1 MSNYEHILPELWPLL
16 DKPIEK
22 KIFYIKSDR
31 WIGYSKANE
40 ILKKMDDLL
49 VHPRVDR
56 MPSMT
61 VIGATNN
68 GKTRILNRFLK
79 KHPPSQNYGGEK
91 IIAPVVGIEAPPGPS
106 DGGLYSEIL
115 KKLYEKIPSQQSPDV
130 LRDRA
135 CDVLQKVETK
145 VLVIDELHNI
155 LAGSSKKQQ
164 LMLNAIKYLSN
175 TLNISIVGGG
185 TDNLTRAL
193 LVDSQL
199 SNRFTPQKL
208 PLWREGEEFES
219 LLESYEYILPLKKA
233 SNLTTTR
240 LANKILAMSEGTI
253 GEISMLINAAAIFAI
268 ESGEE
273 RITTEALNKCGYVS
287 PSDRKEVK

>member
-1 MSNYEHILPELWPLL
+1 MNSYEHLLPDVWSLL

-49 VHPRVDR
+49 VHPCVDR
-56 MPSMT
+56 MPSMM
-61 VIGATNN
+61 VIGDTNN

-79 KHPPSQNYGGEK
+79 DHPPSQNYGGEK

-106 DGGLYSEIL
+106 DTGLYSEIL
-115 KKLYEKIPSQQSPDV
+115 KQLYESIPPKQSPDSM
-130 LRDRA
+130 RDRV
-135 CDVLQKVETK
+135 CEILQKVQTK

-155 LAGSSKKQQ
+155 LAGASKKQQ

-175 TLNISIVGGG
+175 TLKISIIGGG
-185 TDNLTRAL
+185 TDDLIRAM

-208 PLWREGEEFES
+208 PLWREGEEFET
-219 LLESYEYILPLKKA
+219 LLDSYEYILPLKKA
-233 SNLTTTR
+233 SDLSSPR

-253 GEISMLINAAAIFAI
+253 GEISSLINAAAIYAI
-268 ESGEE
+268 KSGDEC
-273 RITTEALNKCGYVS
+273 ITIEVLNKCEYVS
-287 PSDRKEVK
+287 PSDRKAAR

>member
-1 MSNYEHILPELWPLL
+1 MSSYEHLLPDLWPLL

-22 KIFYIKSDR
+22 KIFYINSDR
-31 WIGYSKANE
+31 WFGYGKAND

-56 MPSMT
+56 MPSMML
-61 VIGATNN
+61 IGATNN

-79 KHPPSQNYGGEK
+79 NHPPSQNYGGEK

-106 DGGLYSEIL
+106 DTAFYGEIL
-115 KKLYEKIPSQQSPDV
+115 KKLYEKIPSQQSPDT

-135 CDVLQKVETK
+135 CEVLQKIETK
-145 VLVIDELHNI
+145 VLVVDELHNI
-155 LAGSSKKQQ
+155 LAGASKKQQ

-175 TLNISIVGGG
+175 TLKISIIGGG
-185 TDNLTRAL
+185 TEDLFRAM
-193 LVDSQL
+193 LVDGQL
-199 SNRFTPQKL
+199 SNRFKPERL
-208 PLWREGEEFES
+208 PSWREGEEFEA
-219 LLESYEYILPLKKA
+219 LLESYEYILPLRKP
-233 SNLTTTR
+233 SGLISPR

-253 GEISMLINAAAIFAI
+253 GEISSLINAAAILAI

-273 RITTEALNKCGYVS
+273 RITSEILNQCGYVS
-287 PSDRKEVK
+287 PSDRKRVS

>member
-1 MSNYEHILPELWPLL
+1 MSSYEHLLPDLWPLL
-16 DKPIEK
+16 EKPIEN

-56 MPSMT
+56 MPSMM

-79 KHPPSQNYGGEK
+79 NHPPSHNYGGES

-106 DGGLYSEIL
+106 DIAFYGEIL
-115 KKLYEKIPSQQSPDV
+115 KKLYENIPARQSADEM
-130 LRDRA
+130 RDRV
-135 CDVLQKVETK
+135 CEILQRIETK
-145 VLVIDELHNI
+145 VLVVDELHNI
-155 LAGSSKKQQ
+155 LAGASKKQQ

-175 TLNISIVGGG
+175 TLKISIIGGG
-185 TDNLTRAL
+185 TDDLVRAM
-193 LVDSQL
+193 LVDGQL
-199 SNRFTPQKL
+199 SNRFTPEKIPQ
-208 PLWREGEEFES
+208 WREGEEFET
-219 LLESYEYILPLKKA
+219 LLESLEYILPLKKA
-233 SNLTTTR
+233 SDLTSTR

-253 GEISMLINAAAIFAI
+253 GEISTLINSAAVLAI

-273 RITTEALNKCGYVS
+273 RITSDVLNRCGYVP
-287 PSDRKEVK
+287 PSDRKKVT

>member
-1 MSNYEHILPELWPLL
+1 MSSYEHLLPDLWPLL
-16 DKPIEK
+16 EKPIEN

-56 MPSMT
+56 MPSMM

-79 KHPPSQNYGGEK
+79 NHPPSHNHGGEK
-91 IIAPVVGIEAPPGPS
+91 IIAPVVGIEAPLGPS
-106 DGGLYSEIL
+106 DIAFYGEIL
-115 KKLYEKIPSQQSPDV
+115 KKLYENIPARQSADEM
-130 LRDRA
+130 RDRV
-135 CDVLQKVETK
+135 CEILQKIETK
-145 VLVIDELHNI
+145 VLVVDELHNI
-155 LAGSSKKQQ
+155 LAGASKKQQ

-175 TLNISIVGGG
+175 TLKISIIGGG
-185 TDNLTRAL
+185 TDDLVRAM
-193 LVDSQL
+193 LVDGQL
-199 SNRFTPQKL
+199 SNRFTPEKIPQ
-208 PLWREGEEFES
+208 WREGEEFET
-219 LLESYEYILPLKKA
+219 LLESLEYILPLKKA
-233 SNLTTTR
+233 SDLTSPR

-253 GEISMLINAAAIFAI
+253 GEISTLINSAAILAI

-273 RITTEALNKCGYVS
+273 RITSDVLNRCGYVS
-287 PSDRKEVK
+287 PSDRKKVT

>member
-1 MSNYEHILPELWPLL
+1 MSSYEHLLPDLWPLL
-16 DKPIEK
+16 DKPVDK

-56 MPSMT
+56 MPSMM

-68 GKTRILNRFLK
+68 GKTRIINRFLK
-79 KHPPSQNYGGEK
+79 NHPPSQNYGGEK
-91 IIAPVVGIEAPPGPS
+91 IIAPVVGIEAPPGPG
-106 DGGLYSEIL
+106 DTAFYGEIL
-115 KKLYEKIPSQQSPDV
+115 KKLYEEIPARQSADEM
-130 LRDRA
+130 RDRA
-135 CDVLQKVETK
+135 CEILQKIEAK

-155 LAGSSKKQQ
+155 LAGTSKKQQ

-175 TLNISIVGGG
+175 TLKISIIGGG
-185 TDNLTRAL
+185 TEDLVRAM
-193 LVDSQL
+193 LVDGQL
-199 SNRFTPQKL
+199 SNRFTPEKIPQ
-208 PLWREGEEFES
+208 WREGEEFEA
-219 LLESYEYILPLKKA
+219 LLESLEYILPLKKA
-233 SNLTTTR
+233 SDLTSTR

-253 GEISMLINAAAIFAI
+253 GEISTLINLAAILAI

-273 RITTEALNKCGYVS
+273 RITSEILNRCGYVS
-287 PSDRKEVK
+287 PSDRKKVI

>member
-1 MSNYEHILPELWPLL
+1 MSSYEHLLPELWPILE
-16 DKPIEK
+16 KPNDK
-22 KIFYIKSDR
+22 KISYIKSDR

-79 KHPPSQNYGGEK
+79 NHPPSQNYGGEK
-91 IIAPVVGIEAPPGPS
+91 IIAPVIGIEAPPGPS
-106 DGGLYSEIL
+106 DTGLYGEIL
-115 KKLYEKIPSQQSPDV
+115 RKLYEKVPSQQSADGM
-130 LRDRA
+130 RDRV
-135 CDVLQKVETK
+135 CELLQKIENK

-155 LAGSSKKQQ
+155 LAGASKKQQ

-175 TLNISIVGGG
+175 TLKISIIGGG
-185 TDNLTRAL
+185 TEDLVRAL
-193 LVDSQL
+193 LVDDQL
-199 SNRFTPQKL
+199 SNRFTPQRL
-208 PLWREGEEFES
+208 PTWREGEELEA
-219 LLESYEYILPLKKA
+219 LLESYEYILPLRKA
-233 SNLTTTR
+233 SDLASPR

-253 GEISMLINAAAIFAI
+253 GEISTLINAAAILAI

-273 RITTEALNKCGYVS
+273 RITADILNKCQYVS
-287 PSDRKEVK
+287 PSDRKKLN